1 MKYKKVIY
9 FAIIFVNLVG
19 VSPKDIFAQDAAPSL
34 NVDAK
39 AAVLLEPTT
48 GKIIIEQ
55 NAHEK
60 LPPASITKVMTML
73 LIYEAVE
80 QGKIK
85 WDDMVTVSEHAANMG
100 GSQVY
105 LETFEQQTVRDLI
118 KSIAIASANDAA
130 VAMAEFLAGS
140 EEGFV
145 IKMNEKAKQLGMKNT
160 NFINACGLDA
170 DNHLTT
176 AYDIALMSQELI
188 TRYPDVLELTGIW
201 MDTIIHDTA
210 RGKEEFGLANTNKM
224 LRSYSGTTGL
234 KTGSTGEALF
244 CISAT
249 AEREEL
255 NLVAVILGSPSS
267 SIRFNEA
274 RKLLDYGFANYAVS
288 QGEEA
293 GTSKGDIKVYKGEE
307 DSVEVVIKEQIS
319 IVIPKGNHVTL
330 ESEVELLDALNAP
343 VERGTKAG
351 EVIYTIEGKEVG
363 RSDLIVA
370 KDVEKAS
377 LSHMM
382 KRLLFNWF

>member
-1 MKYKKVIY
+1 MKSKKIIC
-9 FAIIFVNLVG
+9 FAIIFVNLIG
-19 VSPKDIFAQDAAPSL
+19 IPSINIFAEDSPSL

-48 GKIIIEQ
+48 GKVILEQ
-55 NAHEK
+55 DAHNK

-73 LIYEAVE
+73 LIYEAVD

-105 LETFEQQTVRDLI
+105 LEVFEQQTVRDLI

-145 IKMNEKAKQLGMKNT
+145 LKMNEKAKQLGMKNT
-160 NFINACGLDA
+160 NFVNACGLDA
-170 DNHLTT
+170 EGHLTT

-188 TRYPDVLELTGIW
+188 SRYPEVLELTSIW

-234 KTGSTGEALF
+234 KTGSTGDALF

-267 SIRFNEA
+267 ATRFNEA

-293 GTSKGDIKVYKGEE
+293 GIPKGEIRVYKGEV
-307 DSVEVVIKEQIS
+307 DSVQVVIKEQIS

-330 ESEVELLDALNAP
+330 ESEIQLLDALSAP
-343 VERGTKAG
+343 IEKGTKAG
-351 EVIYTIEGKEVG
+351 EVIYSFEGREVG
-363 RSDLIVA
+363 RSDLIVSEN
-370 KDVEKAS
+370 VEKAS
-377 LSHMM
+377 LGHMM
-382 KRLLFNWF
+382 QRLLFNWL